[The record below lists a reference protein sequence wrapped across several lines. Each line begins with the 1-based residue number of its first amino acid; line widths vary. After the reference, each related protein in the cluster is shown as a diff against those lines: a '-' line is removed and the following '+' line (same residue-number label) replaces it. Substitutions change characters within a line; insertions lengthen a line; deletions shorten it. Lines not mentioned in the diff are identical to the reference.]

1 MSRPKFLSQLTTNRK
16 RAFWV
21 AMVCLCAWAIW
32 TVFRASRVDPPL
44 WPPLETTIFTLAG
57 GLASSAVI
65 VELVRFVEP
74 RFANWRDRQHFLCV
88 AGVFVVLATVQ
99 LIGLRMVVKSYGG

>member
-1 MSRPKFLSQLTTNRK
+1 MSRPRFLSQLTTNRK

-21 AMVCLCAWAIW
+21 AMVCLCAWAFW
-32 TVFRASRVDPPL
+32 TVFRASRVEPPL
-44 WPPLETTIFTLAG
+44 WPPVETISFTLAG

-88 AGVFVVLATVQ
+88 AGVFVVLATIQ